1 MSKSTV
7 AAGRKPKVAPA
18 SPYLD
23 GHEPLHRDGNWVWAP
38 LKQTWLLA
46 KPEELVR
53 QEFIHRMH
61 TQWGYDLG
69 QMRQEV
75 RAASGR
81 KSVRADIV
89 VAESPQALSENRD
102 YVMVVET
109 KAENVPIRR
118 ADYEQ
123 GESYA
128 RSAGVEFLVLHNSK
142 TTSYF
147 KLSPGFP
154 GESVEIASVPK
165 ASELKNEK
173 RLAEIRRSTK
183 AFTRDEFQRLLFDCH
198 CILRDNHKMD
208 PGAAFDEISK
218 ILFIKMA
225 FERSGRG
232 EVFTTDTLRD
242 VAKNNLLREDPSK
255 VLEKLF
261 DITKD
266 YYKRDQLFGAR
277 DVLNISMATLET
289 IVKKLEKFNLSDT
302 GEDVKGLAFERFLGD
317 TFRGDLGQFFTPRP
331 LVNFMVDVL
340 DPQEGERV
348 IDPAAGTG
356 GFLITALGR
365 VRASIEH
372 DVQSS
377 KAARRAELEQ
387 QAKAEKWSPEVL
399 LEKIDEAYA
408 ELNQDLDVQNEHGRL
423 HRAARDCI
431 RGVDAETRAART
443 SKMNMI
449 MHGDGHSGIYHH
461 DGLLDIR
468 DVYEGSFQV
477 VLSNPPFGATVT
489 KDQLVGSTAQTSAL
503 SDPQLVDE
511 YGAKLGD
518 LWLSS
523 QRRMKEAEK
532 RSRPII
538 ELFDIGRDPIAGPLD
553 AAKVRPSRS
562 TETLFVERCIRL
574 LEPGGRMGIVLPDGI
589 LNNPSMS
596 WLREYVEDH
605 AKLTAV
611 VSVPQEVF
619 ASSKA
624 TVKTSLVFLTRFT
637 DEEAHQ
643 LAELK
648 EQAAREVEED
658 LAPEREALEALLRR
672 SQTYDREDLGPL
684 IDEISRLEAA
694 GPSGS
699 RELTVKKRLLKAA
712 VTEDDKARSRELARQ
727 HAREEAELERKKD
740 ALVRQLAKQ
749 RFSYPVFMAEA
760 QAAGIT
766 GTGETG
772 GGVANDLP
780 GILEGIRKFRAD
792 PDGYREQVEAKL
804 ALGDAQEQEPTL

>member
-1 MSKSTV
+1 MSRSIT
-7 AAGRKPKVAPA
+7 ASGSKPKKAPA
-18 SPYLD
+18 TPYRD
-23 GHEPLHRDGNWVWAP
+23 GDTPLHREGNYVWAP
-38 LKQTWLLA
+38 LAKDWLLA

-61 TQWGYDLG
+61 TQWGYALE

-75 RAASGR
+75 RTTSGR

-89 VAESPQALSENRD
+89 VAESSQALAEGRD

-109 KAENVPIRR
+109 KAENVPIRQ

-128 RSAGVEFLVLHNSK
+128 RAAGVEFLVLHNSK

-147 KLSPGFP
+147 RLTPSFP
-154 GESVEIASVPK
+154 GASTEIASVPK
-165 ASELKNEK
+165 ASEVGNRK
-173 RLAEIRRSTK
+173 RLEEIRRSTK
-183 AFTRDEFQRLLFDCH
+183 AFTRDEFQKLLFDCH

-225 FERSGRG
+225 FERMDRS
-232 EVFTTDTLRD
+232 ELFTTDTLRS
-242 VAKNNLLREDPSK
+242 VAKANLLRENTDK
-255 VLEKLF
+255 LLEKLF
-261 DITKD
+261 EITKD
-266 YYKRDQLFGAR
+266 HYRTEHLFGDRDQLN
-277 DVLNISMATLET
+277 VSLATFQT

-331 LVNFMVDVL
+331 IVNFMVDML
-340 DPQEGERV
+340 EPQEGERI

-365 VRASIEH
+365 VRDAIEDSIQASKQ
-372 DVQSS
+372 V
-377 KAARRAELEQ
+377 RRAELEQ
-387 QAKAEKWSPEVL
+387 LAKDEKWSEETL
-399 LEKIDEAYA
+399 LEKIDASYV
-408 ELNQDLDVQNEHGRL
+408 ELNQQLDIQNEHGRL

-461 DGLLDIR
+461 DGLLDTR

-489 KDQLVGSTAQTSAL
+489 RDQLVGSTAQTSAL
-503 SDPQLVDE
+503 SDPAAIRT
-511 YGAKLGD
+511 YTKKLGD
-518 LWLSS
+518 LWLTS
-523 QRRMKEAEK
+523 QRRMEEAEK
-532 RSRPII
+532 HKRPII
-538 ELFDIGRDPIAGPLD
+538 ELFDIGREPISGPLD
-553 AAKVRPSRS
+553 SAKVRSSRS

-605 AKLTAV
+605 AKIMAV

-624 TVKTSLVFLTRFT
+624 TVKTSLLFLRRFT
-637 DEEAHQ
+637 SEEADE
-643 LAELK
+643 LAALK
-648 EQAAREVEED
+648 EQAAKEVEEK
-658 LAPEREALEALLRR
+658 LTPERESLAVLLRR
-672 SQTYDREDLGPL
+672 ASTYDREDLVTL
-684 IDEISRLEAA
+684 IDEISDLEAIVPLQRQA
-694 GPSGS
+694 LAEKKRQLRAALTDDDKLRG
-699 RELTVKKRLLKAA
+699 RELT
-712 VTEDDKARSRELARQ
+712 RQ
-727 HAREEAELERKKD
+727 HARLEAELERKKE
-740 ALVRQLAKQ
+740 AMVRKLAKQ

-760 QAAGIT
+760 QTAGIT

-772 GGVANDLP
+772 DGVASDLP
-780 GILEGIRKFRAD
+780 WILEEFRKFKSG
-792 PDGYREQVEAKL
+792 PDAYREHVETKL
-804 ALGDAQEQEPTL
+804 ALEKTQEPAL

>member
-1 MSKSTV
+1 MSKSTA
-7 AAGRKPKVAPA
+7 AAGRKPKAAPA
-18 SPYLD
+18 SHYRD
-23 GHEPLHRDGNWVWAP
+23 GDEPLHREGNWVWAP
-38 LKQTWLLA
+38 LRQTWLLA

-61 TQWGYDLG
+61 TQWGYELG
-69 QMRQEV
+69 QMAQEV
-75 RAASGR
+75 RATSGR

-89 VAESPQALSENRD
+89 VAESSQALTENRG

-128 RSAGVEFLVLHNSK
+128 RGAGVEFLVLHNSK

-147 KLSPGFP
+147 KLAPGFP

-165 ASELKNEK
+165 ASELKNAK

-232 EVFTTDTLRD
+232 EVFTTDTLRE
-242 VAKNNLLREDPSK
+242 VAKNNLLREDTSK

-266 YYKRDQLFGAR
+266 YYKRDQLFGSR
-277 DVLNISMATLET
+277 DVLNISLATLKT

-331 LVNFMVDVL
+331 IVNFMVDVL
-340 DPQEGERV
+340 EPKEGERV

-365 VRASIEH
+365 VRADIEH

-377 KAARRAELEQ
+377 KAARRAELER
-387 QAKAEKWSPEVL
+387 QAKAEKWSPEIL

-408 ELNQDLDVQNEHGRL
+408 ELNKELDVQNEQGRL
-423 HRAARDCI
+423 HRAAKDCI

-461 DGLLDIR
+461 DGLLDTR

-489 KDQLVGSTAQTSAL
+489 RDQLVGSTAQTSAL
-503 SDPQLVDE
+503 SDPKLVDAYAE
-511 YGAKLGD
+511 QLGD
-518 LWLSS
+518 MWLAS
-523 QRRMKEAEK
+523 QRRMKEAE
-532 RSRPII
+532 RQERPII
-538 ELFDIGRDPIAGPLD
+538 ELFDIGRDPIAGPLGT
-553 AAKVRPSRS
+553 AKVRPSRS
-562 TETLFVERCIRL
+562 TETLFVERCLKL

-605 AKLTAV
+605 AKITAV

-624 TVKTSLVFLTRFT
+624 TVKTSLLFLKRFT
-637 DEEAHQ
+637 DDEAHQ
-643 LAELK
+643 FCELK
-648 EQAAREVEED
+648 QQAAKEVEEE

-672 SQTYDREDLGPL
+672 SQTYDREDLSPL
-684 IDEISRLEAA
+684 IDEISQLEAA
-694 GPSGS
+694 GPSQ
-699 RELTVKKRLLKAA
+699 RKELTAKRRLLRMAI
-712 VTEDDKARSRELARQ
+712 TEDDKARSKELARQ
-727 HAREEAELERKKD
+727 HARLEAELERKNE
-740 ALVRQLAKQ
+740 AMVRQLAKQ

-772 GGVANDLP
+772 AGVANDLP
-780 GILEGIRKFRAD
+780 GILEELRKFQAD
-792 PDGYREQVEAKL
+792 PVGYREQVKAKL
-804 ALGDAQEQEPTL
+804 AVEDARELEPAL

>member
-1 MSKSTV
+1 MSSSTGAV
-7 AAGRKPKVAPA
+7 GRKPRGVPA
-18 SPYLD
+18 TPYREGD
-23 GHEPLHRDGNWVWAP
+23 DPLHRQGNWLWAP
-38 LKQTWLLA
+38 LRQTWLLA

-69 QMRQEV
+69 QMAQEV
-75 RAASGR
+75 RATSGR
-81 KSVRADIV
+81 KSVRADVV
-89 VAESPQALSENRD
+89 VAESSQALAENRG

-109 KAENVPIRR
+109 KAESVPIRR

-147 KLSPGFP
+147 KLAPGFP

-165 ASELKNEK
+165 ATELKNEK
-173 RLAEIRRSTK
+173 RLAEIRKSTK

-232 EVFTTDTLRD
+232 EVFTTDTLRE
-242 VAKNNLLREDPSK
+242 VVKNNLLREDPSK

-261 DITKD
+261 DITKE
-266 YYKRDQLFGAR
+266 YYERDRLFGAR
-277 DVLNISMATLET
+277 DVLNISMATLKT

-302 GEDVKGLAFERFLGD
+302 GEDIKGLAFERFLGD

-348 IDPAAGTG
+348 VDPAAGTG

-365 VRASIEH
+365 VRARIEQ
-372 DVQSS
+372 DVQDS
-377 KAARRAELEQ
+377 KDARRSELEQ
-387 QAKAEKWSPEVL
+387 QAKAEKWSPELL

-408 ELNQDLDVQNEHGRL
+408 ELNKDLDVQNEQGRL

-468 DVYEGSFQV
+468 DVYEGSFRV

-489 KDQLVGSTAQTSAL
+489 KDQIVGSTAQTSAL
-503 SDPQLVDE
+503 SDPLLVDE
-511 YGAKLGD
+511 YREKLGD

-523 QRRMKEAEK
+523 QRRMMEAEK

-538 ELFDIGRDPIAGPLD
+538 ELFDIGRDPVAGPLGS
-553 AAKVRPSRS
+553 AKVRPSRS
-562 TETLFVERCIRL
+562 TETLFVERCIKL

-596 WLREYVEDH
+596 WLRDYVEDH
-605 AKLTAV
+605 AKVTAV

-624 TVKTSLVFLTRFT
+624 TVKTSLVFLKRFT
-637 DEEAHQ
+637 TEEAQQ
-643 LAELK
+643 LAEIK
-648 EQAAREVEED
+648 GQATREVDED
-658 LAPEREALEALLRR
+658 LAPEREALGVLLRR
-672 SQTYDREDLGPL
+672 SQTYDREDLASL
-684 IDEISRLEAA
+684 IDEISRLEAV
-694 GPSGS
+694 GPSGR
-699 RELTVKKRLLKAA
+699 RELTEKKRLLRTM
-712 VTEDDKARSRELARQ
+712 VTETDKARSKDLARQ
-727 HAREEAELERKKD
+727 YSREEAELERKKEVM
-740 ALVRQLAKQ
+740 VRRLAKQ

-760 QAAGIT
+760 KAAGIT

-772 GGVANDLP
+772 DGVASDLP
-780 GILEGIRKFRAD
+780 DILEELRKFQAD
-792 PDGYREQVEAKL
+792 PDGYREQVEARL
-804 ALGDAQEQEPTL
+804 ALEDAQEQAL